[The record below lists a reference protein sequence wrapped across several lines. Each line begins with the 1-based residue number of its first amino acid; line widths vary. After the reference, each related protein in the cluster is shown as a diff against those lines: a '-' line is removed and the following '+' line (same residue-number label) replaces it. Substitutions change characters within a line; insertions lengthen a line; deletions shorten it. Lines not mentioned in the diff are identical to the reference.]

1 VDSQFELKSMSETD
15 PGNNLPSQAVLA
27 HFLGAHFP
35 VAHFPAAHFP
45 AAHFWLHC
53 VVRKPNP
60 HDNSLCFLRAAC
72 LKHIHHFSLHYK
84 TLSLSFARTFG
95 PWFREKT

>member
-15 PGNNLPSQAVLA
+15 PGNNLPSQARL
-27 HFLGAHFP
+27 AHFP

-53 VVRKPNP
+53 VVRKPNL
-60 HDNSLCFLRAAC
+60 HDNSPCFLRAAC
-72 LKHIHHFSLHYK
+72 LKHIPHFPLHYK
-84 TLSLSFARTFG
+84 TLSLSFARIFG
-95 PWFREKT
+95 PWFREQT